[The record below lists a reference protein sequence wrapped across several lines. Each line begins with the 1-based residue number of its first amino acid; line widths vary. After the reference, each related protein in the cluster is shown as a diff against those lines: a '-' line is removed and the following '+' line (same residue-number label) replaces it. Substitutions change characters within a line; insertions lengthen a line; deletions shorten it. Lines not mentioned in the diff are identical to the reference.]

1 MSIETEIAQLEAM
14 TQRVSEKLGS
24 SLVSLKSAHI
34 VLNMNRTFELLSIQL
49 INRDCSATE
58 LCAEIAALMQDYV
71 LMLQKIEPHIKK
83 VLSTQ
88 MESMLQSKLWMENL
102 VESNSEKID
111 ALGSVVQ
118 KEVITAADEDK
129 LVCIETNLMMSSF
142 TVKVTTEHELSPEIF
157 IYAYKDAYEKIYDL
171 FIKNYSRLCSM
182 LGDNTFTS
190 GDFSIQH
197 FVNETLNG
205 QSFDIQT
212 IDSFDRLLAQGLN
225 NTSTSSVKSENKQ
238 TKLIKKYTWG

>member
-14 TQRVSEKLGS
+14 TRRVSEKLGS
-24 SLVSLKSAHI
+24 SLVSLKGTHL

-49 INRDCSATE
+49 IDRDYPTTE
-58 LCAEIAALMQDYV
+58 LCMEIAGLMRDYV

-111 ALGSVVQ
+111 TLGSLMQ

-157 IYAYKDAYEKIYDL
+157 IYAYKDAYEKIYGL

-182 LGDNTFTS
+182 LGDNAFTS
-190 GDFSIQH
+190 NDFSIQH
-197 FVNETLNG
+197 FFNENLSS
-205 QSFDIQT
+205 QPLEIQT

-225 NTSTSSVKSENKQ
+225 NNSGRLVKSENKQ